1 MDREELVL
9 RVRKYVRDTTASIF
23 NKVDIEDYI
32 NEAIDRVKNISALK
46 GMKHLANR
54 DDVPN
59 LLPEE
64 YHYLLSVY
72 SASRCFSQDER
83 HYQSTVF
90 MNEFENKLEDLKN
103 KIENGEVTITD
114 ENGNVI
120 KSDNTIDNVK
130 DVYFVKSNGGD

>member
-1 MDREELVL
+1 MNRDELVV

-32 NEAIDRVKNISALK
+32 NEAIDRVRNIPALK
-46 GMKHLANR
+46 GMRHLLNR

-64 YHYLLSVY
+64 YHYLLAVY

-90 MNEFENKLEDLKN
+90 MNEFENKLEDLRN
-103 KIENGEVTITD
+103 KIENGEVTIID
-114 ENGNVI
+114 DDGNVVQNY
-120 KSDNTIDNVK
+120 NTIDKVK
-130 DVYFVKSNGGD
+130 DVYFVKTGGD